1 MYTHESK
8 QETGRDRMGQTET
21 AKDTI
26 MHQWQW
32 LGLVLYA
39 LVVDDSHIEE
49 DGRERQR
56 QRDRDRQ
63 RECGRRKGKNY
74 IRKRRRKK
82 SRRGRGSR
90 KQEAE
95 EKKEKENVTEME

>member
-49 DGRERQR
+49 DGRERQK

-63 RECGRRKGKNY
+63 RECGRRKGKNC
-74 IRKRRRKK
+74 IRKRRRKN
-82 SRRGRGSR
+82 SRKGRGSR
-90 KQEAE
+90 SRRRKRRRR
-95 EKKEKENVTEME
+95 KRT